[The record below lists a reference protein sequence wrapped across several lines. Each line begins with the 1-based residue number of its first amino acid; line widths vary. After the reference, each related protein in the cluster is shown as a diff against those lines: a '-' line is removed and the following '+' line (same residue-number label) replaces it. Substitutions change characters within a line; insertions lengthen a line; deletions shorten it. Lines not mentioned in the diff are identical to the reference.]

1 MILDSTFLVDLERE
15 RRRGEVGAAVHFL
28 RQHADVAFAI
38 TFTIAGELAAG
49 QSLGIDRDKWER
61 FIRPFRLYD
70 FSSDVAWMFGH
81 SFRQL
86 QRDELMIGAN
96 DLWIASTAL
105 ANGVAVVTR
114 NHREFSRVSD
124 LRVISY

>member
-1 MILDSTFLVDLERE
+1 VILESTFLVDFERE
-15 RRRGEVGAAVHFL
+15 RKRGEVGAAVHFL
-28 RQHADVAFAI
+28 RRHADVSFAI

-49 QSLGIDRDKWER
+49 QSLGMDREKWEG
-61 FIRPFRLYD
+61 FIRPFRLYG
-70 FSSDVAWMFGH
+70 FNSDVAWMFGH

-86 QRDELMIGAN
+86 QRDGFMIGAN

-114 NHREFSRVSD
+114 NHREFSRVNG
-124 LRVISY
+124 LEVLSY